1 MLFCMYVHILNN
13 LILLS
18 NFGSLLYV
26 SRKQLA
32 EVHAFFFQVN
42 QNY

>member
-1 MLFCMYVHILNN
+1 MLFCMYVHILN

-32 EVHAFFFQVN
+32 GVHAFFFQVN